1 VRLSGARAGRAGAVA
16 AGAAALVPLVLLPLA
31 RLVQV
36 AATGGGQL
44 ARVLTSASFAGAVRN
59 TVVLAV
65 AVTAAAVPLGLALA
79 LLLRHPGLPGRG
91 GWRTAVLL
99 PLLVPDFVLGYG
111 WTQAYGP
118 GGFTDGLLGWTWSAV
133 PGPVQVWLVLVVGA
147 VPVAY
152 LVLAAGLAARAE
164 PQRELAARASGAG
177 PVTALRTVT
186 LPLLGPAV
194 AAAAVLVFA
203 LALGAFA
210 VPQVLGTPAGF
221 RTVTTQ
227 IYADL
232 SFAAEPAAFVEA
244 VALALVLVVL
254 ALLLVAPADA
264 VLAPRLRAP
273 RTAAAAGTPPRRPG
287 RRAAVAAETA
297 LGGYLLVTL
306 VLPLAALVLAAVT
319 RAAGLPPTPANWSL
333 ANLRA
338 VLTPRT
344 FEALGRSAALAG
356 TAATVLV
363 LLGGAVVLLE
373 RRGGRAVPA
382 LLTATFVLP
391 GSTLAVGLLVTYGR
405 WITAGTTLILLAY
418 LAKFWALAQRPLS
431 GAADR
436 LPAAEWH
443 AARGSGAGVLA
454 AARTVV
460 LPAMAPA
467 LLAGWLLCLLSA
479 LHEVTV
485 SSLLYGPGGE
495 TFAVVVLDSE
505 DLGLVG
511 PTAALAVLLTVLV
524 AVPALLLGLV
534 ARRRR
539 LRPAAGPVVPGVP
552 VVTRAR

>member
-118 GGFTDGLLGWTWSAV
+118 GGFTDGLLGRTWSAV

-232 SFAAEPAAFVEA
+232 SYAAEPAAFVEA

-273 RTAAAAGTPPRRPG
+273 RTAAAAGPPPRPPG

-436 LPAAEWH
+436 LPVAEWH
-443 AARGSGAGVLA
+443 AARGSGAGPLA

-467 LLAGWLLCLLSA
+467 LLAGWLLCLLTA

-539 LRPAAGPVVPGVP
+539 LRPAARPVVPGVP
-552 VVTRAR
+552 VVSRAR